1 MTSDR
6 SYKCENCDGVGL
18 VRHVEL
24 RHCPVC
30 RCQGTITRS
39 KALSELAN
47 YVVERFR
54 VGAIPAAWPYAA
66 QAEALGDVRALA
78 FVGHVQR
85 LATQHDGPMIDDVL
99 ARRSTML
106 QRELGRDIA
115 NKMRLAISGVSA
127 LYESVSV
134 AWQYR
139 GNRWQLL
146 LRYSKCRQEQRLLE
160 GFVCLDASWAQSP
173 TFNDEWQQWLAA

>member
-1 MTSDR
+1 MTSNR

-30 RCQGTITRS
+30 RCHGTITRS

-54 VGAIPAAWPYAA
+54 VGAVPADWPYVA

-78 FVGHVQR
+78 FVAHVR
-85 LATQHDGPMIDDVL
+85 ELAATDLPTIDDTL
-99 ARRSTML
+99 KRRATTLRRS
-106 QRELGRDIA
+106 R
-115 NKMRLAISGVSA
+115 
-127 LYESVSV
+127 
-134 AWQYR
+134 
-139 GNRWQLL
+139 
-146 LRYSKCRQEQRLLE
+146 
-160 GFVCLDASWAQSP
+160 
-173 TFNDEWQQWLAA
+173 